1 MADNNYASKLD
12 LLFMEWH
19 QRMKANG
26 DVYYDEKEEL
36 AFTKDGIVYKNGE
49 ENEQT
54 EQNWTNSSKRILFLL
69 KDQHQKREEGKSF
82 WSEDIRY
89 WIKDVET
96 DKDSATK
103 QKHKNRE
110 LGNKFFKHLAFIFWG
125 LSKANLQNDWEYD
138 EVVKCEYEVKEF
150 FNAQPFALVECKKQP
165 GDGTLDDKI
174 LIHHLNE
181 YGDLL
186 IREIEILEPNMI
198 ICTSPHI
205 YNFINNA
212 YQKQYPNDGLKRI
225 DEKKHNSIR
234 FHPKTQTLIFCSY
247 HPSSFGKYGG
257 KFNYDSVMDH
267 YRAFLK
273 SIYNL

>member
-125 LSKANLQNDWEYD
+125 LSKANLQNEWEYD
-138 EVVKCEYEVKEF
+138 EVVKHEDEVKEF
-150 FNAQPFALVECKKQP
+150 FNTQPFALVECKKLP
-165 GDGTLDDKI
+165 GEGSLEDTI
-174 LIHHLNE
+174 LIHHLNK

-186 IREIEILEPNMI
+186 IREIELLKPNMI
-198 ICTSPHI
+198 VCTSPHI
-205 YNFINNA
+205 YNFIINA
-212 YQKQYPNDGLKRI
+212 YQKLHPQDGLKRI
-225 DEKKHNSIR
+225 DEKEHNSIR
-234 FHPKTQTLIFCSY
+234 FHPKTNTIIFCSY

-257 KFNYDSVMDH
+257 KTNYDGVMNH